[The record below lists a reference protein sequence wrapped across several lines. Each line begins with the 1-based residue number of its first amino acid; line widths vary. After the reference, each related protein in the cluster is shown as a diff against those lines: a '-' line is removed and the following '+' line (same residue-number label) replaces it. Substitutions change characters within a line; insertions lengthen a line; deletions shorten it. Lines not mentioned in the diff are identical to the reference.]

1 MHSGCTIQTMV
12 PVYWE
17 LAIQGGADRFVYR
30 HNVLSVNTFPP
41 VRMRVIRVIIHSL
54 IILSFVDDVDVL
66 SFRNIKLR
74 VEDVQLT
81 TLL

>member
-1 MHSGCTIQTMV
+1 MV

-41 VRMRVIRVIIHSL
+41 VADAGHTS
-54 IILSFVDDVDVL
+54 DDVDVL
-66 SFRNIKLR
+66 SFRNIETKG
-74 VEDVQLT
+74 
-81 TLL
+81 